1 MNFFS
6 FVLIKVVVMLWE
18 TVNAFN
24 IIMFEALGLTAH
36 MLETAGSLCR
46 IS

>member
-6 FVLIKVVVMLWE
+6 FVLIKVVMLWE